1 MRLVWFRNDLRLAD
15 NPALRSCC
23 GKSACAGD
31 EPVAALFIISP
42 TQWRQHKMAPI
53 RQRFMLAQVDM
64 LGRELA
70 ALGIPLH
77 LLRVETFAEVPVALA
92 DLCRELGVTQLYAN
106 QAIEI
111 DEQRRD
117 HAVSAALAEQAVG
130 CHWLN
135 GCCVLPPG
143 RVLTGSGEMFKVFTP
158 FSRAWLKVLDEEG
171 FVIHRAPTARG
182 EPLPWQPLAER
193 DFVDAALGELTADP
207 RWPVGE
213 VEALR
218 RLNIFLE
225 QAVLDYGETR
235 DFPAI
240 AGTSVLSPYLAAG
253 IISPRQ
259 CVAALQQRLGYR
271 PQSKAQPGFVWLNEL
286 IWREFYRHLLVL
298 IPTLSMNRPFK
309 PETAAL
315 PWSWDPDAFAAWCE
329 GRTGYPIVD
338 AAMRCLN
345 TTGWMHNRLRMIV
358 ASFLT
363 KDLHIHWRLGEDYFM
378 SRLIDGDLAANN
390 GGWQWAAGTGAD
402 AAPYFRVFNPTTQGQ
417 RFDPQGEFIRT
428 WVTELADIPA
438 AYVHQPH
445 DWLRLKGRQDYPAP
459 MVDHAVARVRAIE
472 MFRSLEK

>member
-1 MRLVWFRNDLRLAD
+1 MKLVWLRNDLRLAD
-15 NPALRSCC
+15 NPALRH
-23 GKSACAGD
+23 ACAGD

-42 TQWRQHKMAPI
+42 AQWRQHKMAPV
-53 RQRFMLAQVDM
+53 RQRFMLAQVDE

-77 LLRVETFAEVPVALA
+77 LLRVETFAEAPAALA

-106 QAIEI
+106 QAIEL

-117 HAVSAALAEQAVG
+117 HAVSAALAEQGVS

-143 RVLTGSGEMFKVFTP
+143 RVLTGSGEMFKVLTP
-158 FSRAWLKVLDEEG
+158 FSRAWLKALDEDG
-171 FVIHRAPTARG
+171 FVIHRAPARRG
-182 EPLPWQPLAER
+182 EPLPWLPLAER

-213 VEALR
+213 AEALR

-286 IWREFYRHLLVL
+286 VWREFYRHLLVL
-298 IPTLSMNRPFK
+298 IPTLSMNLPFK

-315 PWSWDPDAFAAWCE
+315 PWSWDPDVFAAWCE

-345 TTGWMHNRLRMIV
+345 ATGWMHNRLRMIV

>member
-1 MRLVWFRNDLRLAD
+1 MKLVWFRNDLRLAD
-15 NPALRSCC
+15 NPALRH
-23 GKSACAGD
+23 ACAEAG
-31 EPVAALFIISP
+31 EVAALFVISP
-42 TQWRQHKMAPI
+42 TQWQQHKMAPI
-53 RQRFMLAQVDM
+53 RQQFLLSQVDE
-64 LGRELA
+64 LGKALA

-77 LLRVETFAEVPVALA
+77 LLRVETFAEMPTALA
-92 DLCRELGVTQLYAN
+92 SLSRELGVSQLYAN

-117 HAVSAALAEQAVG
+117 LAVSAMLAEQEVS
-130 CHWLN
+130 CHWFN

-158 FSRAWLKVLDEEG
+158 FSRAWLKALEEDG
-171 FVIHRAPTARG
+171 FVIHRAPAPRA
-182 EPLPWQPLAER
+182 EPLSWQPLAER
-193 DFVDAALGELTADP
+193 EWVDGALSEVTPDL

-213 VEALR
+213 VEAQR
-218 RLNIFLE
+218 RLHAFLE

-235 DFPAI
+235 DFPAQ
-240 AGTSVLSPYLAAG
+240 AGTSILSPYLAAG

-259 CVAALQQRLGYR
+259 CVGALQQRLGHR
-271 PQSKAQPGFVWLNEL
+271 PQSKAEPGFVWLNEL
-286 IWREFYRHLLVL
+286 VWREFYRHLLVL
-298 IPTLSMNRPFK
+298 VPTLSMNLPFK

-315 PWSWDPDAFAAWCE
+315 PWSWDPVAFAAWCE

-345 TTGWMHNRLRMIV
+345 ATGWMHNRLRMIV

-378 SRLIDGDLAANN
+378 SQLIDGDLAANN

-417 RFDPQGEFIRT
+417 RFDPEGDFIRT
-428 WVTELADIPA
+428 WVAELADIPA

-445 DWLRLKGRQDYPAP
+445 DWLRLKGGRGYPAP
-459 MVDHAVARVRAIE
+459 MVDHALARVRAIE
-472 MFRSLEK
+472 MFRNLEK

>member
-1 MRLVWFRNDLRLAD
+1 MKLVWFRNDLRLAD
-15 NPALRSCC
+15 NPALRH
-23 GKSACAGD
+23 ACAEAG
-31 EPVAALFIISP
+31 EVAALFVISP
-42 TQWRQHKMAPI
+42 TQWQQHKMAPI
-53 RQRFMLAQVDM
+53 RQQFLLAQVDE
-64 LGRELA
+64 LGRALA

-77 LLRVETFAEVPVALA
+77 LLRVETFAEMPTALA
-92 DLCRELGVTQLYAN
+92 SLSNDLGVSQLYAN

-117 HAVSAALAEQAVG
+117 LAVSAMLAEQEVS
-130 CHWLN
+130 CHWFN

-143 RVLTGSGEMFKVFTP
+143 RVLTGAGEMFKVFTP
-158 FSRAWLKVLDEEG
+158 FSRAWLKALEEDG
-171 FVIHRAPTARG
+171 FVIHRAPAPRA
-182 EPLPWQPLAER
+182 EPLPWQPLTER
-193 DFVDAALGELTADP
+193 EWSYGALGEVTPDP

-213 VEALR
+213 AEAQH
-218 RLNIFLE
+218 RLHAFLE

-235 DFPAI
+235 DFPAQ
-240 AGTSVLSPYLAAG
+240 AGTSILSPYLAAG

-259 CVAALQQRLGYR
+259 CVGALQQRLGHR
-271 PQSKAQPGFVWLNEL
+271 PQSKAEPGFVWLNEL
-286 IWREFYRHLLVL
+286 VWREFYRHLLVL
-298 IPTLSMNRPFK
+298 VPTLSMNLPFK

-315 PWSWDPDAFAAWCE
+315 PWSWDPVAFAAWCE

-345 TTGWMHNRLRMIV
+345 ATGWMHNRLRMIV

-378 SRLIDGDLAANN
+378 SQLIDGDLAANN

-417 RFDPQGEFIRT
+417 RFDPQGDFIRT

-445 DWLRLKGRQDYPAP
+445 DWLRLKGGRGYPAP
-459 MVDHAVARVRAIE
+459 MVDHALARVKAIE
-472 MFRSLEK
+472 MFRNLEK